1 MPEYFHELP
10 LESAP
15 LFPHR
20 EALVYQGERLNYL
33 ALATHIRRFGQRLLD
48 LGLSPLD
55 RVGIF
60 LEKRIETVCSLFSC
74 SLAGGVFVPINPALK
89 ADQVS
94 HILNDCGIR
103 FLITSQSRLAALG
116 ATLEHCPTLETL
128 ILVDEPSAD
137 TQLIARQPRV
147 PYDEA
152 STPPLLDSHAT
163 LPTNMVAI
171 LYTSG
176 STGKP
181 KGVVLSHQN
190 LVLGAKSVAR
200 YLELTQ
206 HDRLLCALPLSFDY
220 GLNQVN
226 TAFLSGACAV
236 LLNYLMPHDV
246 LRRID
251 AEQITG
257 LAAVP
262 PLWIQLAQLS
272 WPASCSLRYFTNS
285 GGALPQ
291 QTLNQLRVKLPNAS
305 PYLMYGLTEAF
316 RSTFLPPSEIDRRP
330 GSMGKAIPY
339 AEILVVR
346 EDGTPCAPHEPGELV
361 HRGPLV
367 SLGYWND
374 ASKTAERFK
383 LSPTTPAPLQL
394 PEYAVWSGDTVK
406 MDDDG
411 FLYFVGRRDDMIKT
425 SGYRVSPT
433 EIEEV
438 IYATGLVDEVVALG
452 IPHPMLGQAILLVI
466 VPLQSHETLD
476 ISHLKSL
483 CQQKLPSFMV
493 PQQIEIAQ
501 QTPLP
506 RNNNGKFDRRL
517 IASWYSSSS

>member
-1 MPEYFHELP
+1 
-10 LESAP
+10 
-15 LFPHR
+15 
-20 EALVYQGERLNYL
+20 
-33 ALATHIRRFGQRLLD
+33 
-48 LGLSPLD
+48 
-55 RVGIF
+55 
-60 LEKRIETVCSLFSC
+60 
-74 SLAGGVFVPINPALK
+74 
-89 ADQVS
+89 
-94 HILNDCGIR
+94 
-103 FLITSQSRLAALG
+103 
-116 ATLEHCPTLETL
+116 
-128 ILVDEPSAD
+128 
-137 TQLIARQPRV
+137 
-147 PYDEA
+147 
-152 STPPLLDSHAT
+152 
-163 LPTNMVAI
+163 
-171 LYTSG
+171 
-176 STGKP
+176 
-181 KGVVLSHQN
+181 
-190 LVLGAKSVAR
+190 
-200 YLELTQ
+200 
-206 HDRLLCALPLSFDY
+206 
-220 GLNQVN
+220 
-226 TAFLSGACAV
+226 
-236 LLNYLMPHDV
+236 
-246 LRRID
+246 
-251 AEQITG
+251 
-257 LAAVP
+257 
-262 PLWIQLAQLS
+262 
-272 WPASCSLRYFTNS
+272 
-285 GGALPQ
+285 
-291 QTLNQLRVKLPNAS
+291 
-305 PYLMYGLTEAF
+305 
-316 RSTFLPPSEIDRRP
+316 
-330 GSMGKAIPY
+330 MGKAIPY

-476 ISHLKSL
+476 ISQLKSL
-483 CQQKLPSFMV
+483 CQHKLPSFMV